1 MVEESELPPPF
12 INNQIGFSIRT
23 KCTKKKYQNKNL
35 VNGY

>member
-12 INNQIGFSIRT
+12 IKNQIGFSIRT
-23 KCTKKKYQNKNL
+23 KCTKKYQNKNL